1 MERLTEHSKQTSH
14 ENGICCTHFRGP
26 ECLEVGGNCAMNC
39 KWEEAAW
46 SRLAAYE
53 DTRLEPEEID
63 MDHEA
68 AEQLRHLCRNCDI
81 DRLEE
86 LADADRAGRLVVL
99 PCKVGD
105 TVWAV
110 SGKIIKCEIEETY
123 LYDGGGIEYF
133 VTFDCDGADC
143 KGCPFNRWEQD
154 CSGERYCKCE
164 YGCSSFK
171 DSDIGK
177 TVFFTREEAEAAL
190 EAMEDGNG

>member
-1 MERLTEHSKQTSH
+1 MERLTKHSKQTSH

-26 ECLEVGGNCAMNC
+26 ECLRVGGNCAMNC

-105 TVWAV
+105 TLWVTSNPWT
-110 SGKIIKCEIEETY
+110 GKLLKKPLDACVNGMKMYSHGLYVNLLFDTRKINGTRDYEI
-123 LYDGGGIEYF
+123 
-133 VTFDCDGADC
+133 
-143 KGCPFNRWEQD
+143 NH
-154 CSGERYCKCE
+154 
-164 YGCSSFK
+164 
-171 DSDIGK
+171 IGK
-177 TVFFTREEAEAAL
+177 TVFLTHEEAEKAL
-190 EAMEDGNG
+190 EAMKDV

>member
-26 ECLEVGGNCAMNC
+26 ECLRVGGNCAMNC

-68 AEQLRHLCRNCDI
+68 AEQLRQLCQGCDL

-86 LADADRAGRLVVL
+86 LAEADRAGRLMVS

-105 TVWAV
+105 TVWV
-110 SGKIIKCEIEETY
+110 TRNPWTGKLLKKPLDAYVNGMKMYSHGLYLNLLFDTRKINGTRDYEI
-123 LYDGGGIEYF
+123 
-133 VTFDCDGADC
+133 
-143 KGCPFNRWEQD
+143 NH
-154 CSGERYCKCE
+154 
-164 YGCSSFK
+164 
-171 DSDIGK
+171 IGK
-177 TVFFTREEAEAAL
+177 TVFLTHEEAEAAL
-190 EAMEDGNG
+190 EAMKDG